1 VARLVAGEETMSNL
15 LGGLVNGPMAIRTSE
30 GIAHVIRKAILA
42 GILPPGEQ
50 LPERKLAEEL
60 SVSRTPVREA
70 LFTLQGEGLVDL
82 VPGRCARV
90 REVSPTEVRRI
101 FALRRILEAHAA
113 RCAAENPDRSKL
125 DRAEDALAAFK
136 RIGASGSAADQA
148 SADLA
153 FHEAIA
159 AAAGSPLL
167 VTLMRQV
174 LAVTVTYRSAH
185 KYTSART
192 RRVYAQHDAILKA
205 IQAGDASEAERLMGE
220 HISESSELALKHV
233 RKADVGSIG
242 GKQPIQE

>member
-1 VARLVAGEETMSNL
+1 MPNL
-15 LGGLVNGPMAIRTSE
+15 LAGLIDGPMAIRTSE

-82 VPGRCARV
+82 APGRCARV
-90 REVSPTEVRRI
+90 REVSPTEIERI
-101 FALRRILEAHAA
+101 FALRRILEVHAA
-113 RCAAENPDRSKL
+113 RCAAEGPDRSKL
-125 DRAEDALAAFK
+125 HRAEDALAAFK

-148 SADLA
+148 NADLA

-174 LAVTVTYRSAH
+174 LAVTVTYRSAL
-185 KYTSART
+185 KYTAART
-192 RRVYAQHDAILKA
+192 KRVYAQHRAILKA
-205 IQAGDASEAERLMGE
+205 IQAGDPDEAERLMGE
-220 HISESSELALKHV
+220 HIGESSELALQHV
-233 RKADVGSIG
+233 RQAGVRPNGEG
-242 GKQPIQE
+242 QPDQD